1 MNDSKKRVV
10 LVGPVYPYKGGI
22 SHYTSLMC
30 RALSENYLVEMVSY
44 RLQYPR
50 FLFRKEQ
57 KDYSNDSFKIK
68 RTKYWINT
76 MAPWNW
82 IECSKKIKQL
92 KPDLIIIQWW
102 HPYFTPC
109 YLALACLLKRCR
121 ILFVCHNVLPHEHFP
136 GDRFFN
142 PNGTVQRKRVYCPV
156 KERCSGF
163 ASDDSGGSV
172 SSDRPS
178 HL

>member
-121 ILFVCHNVLPHEHFP
+121 ILFV
-136 GDRFFN
+136 
-142 PNGTVQRKRVYCPV
+142 QRKRVYCPV

-163 ASDDSGGSV
+163 ASDDSGGPV